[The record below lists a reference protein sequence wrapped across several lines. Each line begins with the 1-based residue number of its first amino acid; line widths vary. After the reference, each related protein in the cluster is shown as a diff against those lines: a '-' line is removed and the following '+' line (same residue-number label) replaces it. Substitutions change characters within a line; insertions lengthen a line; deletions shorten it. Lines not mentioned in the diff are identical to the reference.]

1 MKFKVIFRSF
11 WGRCFQFIPSINFWR
26 KHIAPSYTN
35 GLFIGWLYWGIVI
48 APEDNKEKEGENA

>member
-1 MKFKVIFRSF
+1 MKFKVIFQSF

-48 APEDNKEKEGENA
+48 APEESKEKEESNE

>member
-11 WGRCFQFIPSINFWR
+11 LGRCCQFIPNVTFWH
-26 KHIAPSYTN
+26 KHTAPNYKN

-48 APEDNKEKEGENA
+48 APEENKEEASNE